1 MLGENAFPV
10 VALAPNAARVTVSGK
25 LRGRQAR
32 QLGAE
37 LLRLADEGVSRVVI
51 DLRELTSID
60 SLGTY
65 ALEEGLDHGVRI
77 HLVVPPT
84 FRFDRF
90 FSSRALSRRGLR
102 VHRTL
107 EQAVVA
113 VRDIVDS
120 GVSGGSLA
128 LV

>member
-1 MLGENAFPV
+1 MLGENLFPV

>member
-1 MLGENAFPV
+1 MVGHHAFPV
-10 VALAPNAARVTVSGK
+10 VALAANAARITVSGK
-25 LRGRQAR
+25 LRGRHAR
-32 QLGAE
+32 QLGSE
-37 LLRLADEGVSRVVI
+37 LLRLADEGIIRVVL

-90 FSSRALSRRGLR
+90 FSSRALNRRGLR

-107 EQAVVA
+107 EQAVAA
-113 VRDIVDS
+113 VRDVVDS
-120 GVSGGSLA
+120 GISEGALA

>member
-1 MLGENAFPV
+1 MLGQNAFPV
-10 VALAPNAARVTVSGK
+10 VSLAANAARVTVSGK
-25 LRGRQAR
+25 LRGRHAR
-32 QLGAE
+32 QLGSE
-37 LLRLADEGVSRVVI
+37 LLRLADEGITRVVL

-90 FSSRALSRRGLR
+90 FSSRALNRRGLR

-107 EQAVVA
+107 EQAVAA

-120 GVSGGSLA
+120 GVSEGALA

>member
-1 MLGENAFPV
+1 MLGENPFPV